1 MAVEEMDRYA
11 QRVLTTVSR
20 LTAGGVTGI
29 NVVTVVTAL
38 DEKQGG
44 QGIAPEPEFAVVV
57 AQLRS
62 HGLLMT
68 NPAGDLRVTSAGQ
81 HWLADAPAPGAEGP
95 TP

>member
-38 DEKQGG
+38 DEKQSG
-44 QGIAPEPEFAVVV
+44 QSIAPEPEFAVVV

-81 HWLADAPAPGAEGP
+81 HWLADAPAGVTDGP
-95 TP
+95 MP